1 MSVQLTDR
9 VQEMSAEQETVDL
22 RPLYKEEIARAL
34 EIICRDSRAY
44 PERYLQETVVPH
56 GGE

>member
-1 MSVQLTDR
+1 MSVEAIDR
-9 VQEMSAEQETVDL
+9 VKQQPAELETDS
-22 RPLYKEEIARAL
+22 RPLYKEELARAL
-34 EIICRDSRAY
+34 DIICRDSRVH